1 MTNTAQR
8 FRILGTTQDVT
19 NCECCGRVGL
29 KKTVVLGVLD
39 ADGVVMCE
47 THYGVDC
54 AARAT
59 GFGAAAIKARAEG
72 KTAGR
77 VSWNGWTLWRGTH
90 LLSSETFGIPVRP
103 DYSEQSQ
110 RAFDALSAMLRGEL
124 IAA

>member
-1 MTNTAQR
+1 MTNTTQR

-72 KTAGR
+72 KTTGR
-77 VSWNGWTLWRGTH
+77 LSWNGWTLAKNGYDVH
-90 LLSSETFGIPVRP
+90 SPEGFPMPEYLNEETR
-103 DYSEQSQ
+103 
-110 RAFDALSAMLRGEL
+110 RAFAALTAMKRGEL
-124 IAA
+124 IAV